1 MVLGTMVQES
11 GMYGSSDFV
20 SCKPFPDK
28 ELGELLEDAIGNL
41 HAVYEEPDTDLAD
54 DKDTIIKE
62 WLPATPDVKNYSYAK
77 VNDAIY
83 YREDSRMY
91 RQDITGKKAERIK
104 GILEIKTAL
113 RELMDF
119 QLYGEPERMKQKRRK
134 DMMNIWL
141 NCWEI

>member
-1 MVLGTMVQES
+1 
-11 GMYGSSDFV
+11 MYGSSDFV

-83 YREDSRMY
+83 YREDPECTARIS
-91 RQDITGKKAERIK
+91 QGKKRNVSRAFWKSR
-104 GILEIKTAL
+104 L
-113 RELMDF
+113 R
-119 QLYGEPERMKQKRRK
+119 
-134 DMMNIWL
+134 
-141 NCWEI
+141 